1 MVNMT
6 KKIKDNIKNFTK
18 DWKLYKK
25 KQMHILELE
34 ATITQIKITKDHD
47 ITFWE
52 DISLLLF
59 YLDHQSIW
67 NC

>member
-1 MVNMT
+1 MT

-47 ITFWE
+47 ITF
-52 DISLLLF
+52 
-59 YLDHQSIW
+59 
-67 NC
+67 